1 VSRMLNRR
9 AFGAFNAWVD
19 LVEENTRKR
28 QMLAWTVGRIS
39 RPSTTAA
46 FEAWRDMVE
55 ARKVEAASEQEL
67 WLAGVRKAERFM
79 LAWRKRDVSTS
90 FIRWRMHTAEC
101 KRQRRIVSRC
111 VARMQHRSLA
121 SSFNRWTRET
131 AKLQRDRVVVR
142 RALERMRRKSLASAF
157 YEWSDLMD
165 DRRRFAEKA
174 VTADRFVMAMRHRG
188 AFRAFNRWREA
199 ARKLRADGVR
209 LARCIQKMTR
219 NACARA
225 FIEWAERVEAKRRAA
240 RSISR
245 FVGAMRHRAQFRSF
259 NRWREAARKLKRDK
273 VKVTRCLQRMRRA
286 AFARA
291 FQDWAELVERSRRDA
306 LEEALEM
313 KSSLLESKT
322 TEWDATSFVH
332 ASFSRWRAAHV
343 QRVSAFAGAQA
354 AFRRVSKTRRRA
366 AAFRRWRGRATVER
380 RARNVVSRWRR
391 RVESRALQRWAG
403 FARSSRVARRAAAR
417 WASRRV
423 SDFFRA
429 WRLASVSRIARR
441 TSEALAAAATGSLSL
456 SPPGSPPSSPSAGLG
471 FGSRSAQSRAA
482 LSLAR
487 TRVSDADRA
496 RVARFAAAAFYERR
510 SKDFLARL
518 VSRWRA
524 LVVEARRRTARLGDE
539 MRLVLQR
546 RSARRVL
553 DAWNER
559 AFRSSARRAKNSMA
573 ARFGKEARL
582 AKVLLGW
589 RAAVAEA
596 LAARGTPLRGGMK
609 SRSPKAGTSFI
620 SNGSFSSFDAR
631 KENAAPT
638 AWDWNASVLQ
648 NVSASSP
655 SLSGSSLSRSG
666 GGTGFGASAGWH
678 APSPVPLPSL
688 DLDLGAAAELTT
700 TAVSASEIEG
710 GGSPGQTFKTL
721 GGGFNPLTLK
731 PLTPRT
737 PADSLLGKRVE
748 LSSIDAQR
756 RRAARGSPARGA
768 LDAAYREVLAECA
781 ELEASVEAMGTGAAA
796 PSRLGASARRSDAS
810 ADRTS
815 ADSMDARLVDAGSR
829 AAGLLERA
837 EAMRREMR
845 EVSEASR
852 GERGA
857 GDAGA

>member
-1 VSRMLNRR
+1 
-9 AFGAFNAWVD
+9 
-19 LVEENTRKR
+19 
-28 QMLAWTVGRIS
+28 
-39 RPSTTAA
+39 
-46 FEAWRDMVE
+46 
-55 ARKVEAASEQEL
+55 
-67 WLAGVRKAERFM
+67 
-79 LAWRKRDVSTS
+79 
-90 FIRWRMHTAEC
+90 MHTVEC
-101 KRQRRIVSRC
+101 KRQRRVVSRC

-157 YEWSDLMD
+157 YEWSDVMD

-199 ARKLRADGVR
+199 ARK
-209 LARCIQKMTR
+209 
-219 NACARA
+219 
-225 FIEWAERVEAKRRAA
+225 F
-240 RSISR
+240 
-245 FVGAMRHRAQFRSF
+245 
-259 NRWREAARKLKRDK
+259 KRDR

-343 QRVSAFAGAQA
+343 QRVSAFAGAQT

-391 RVESRALQRWAG
+391 RVEARALARWAG
-403 FARSSRVARRAAAR
+403 FARSARVARRAAAR

-441 TSEALAAAATGSLSL
+441 ASEALAAAAAGSLSL
-456 SPPGSPPSSPSAGLG
+456 SPPLSPRGSPSAGLG
-471 FGSRSAQSRAA
+471 SGSRSAQSRAA

-539 MRLVLQR
+539 MRLVLER

-559 AFRSSARRAKNSMA
+559 AFRSSARRAKNAMA

-589 RAAVAEA
+589 RGAVAQA
-596 LAARGTPLRGGMK
+596 LAARGTPLMGGMK

-620 SNGSFSSFDAR
+620 SNEFSSFDAR

-648 NVSASSP
+648 NVSVSSP
-655 SLSGSSLSRSG
+655 SLSGSSLSKLG

-688 DLDLGAAAELTT
+688 DLDLGAAASPTR
-700 TAVSASEIEG
+700 AVSASG
-710 GGSPGQTFKTL
+710 LTGLGSPGRMFNTL
-721 GGGFNPLTLK
+721 GGGA
-731 PLTPRT
+731 PRT
-737 PADSLLGKRVE
+737 PADSLRGKRAE

-781 ELEASVEAMGTGAAA
+781 ELEASVEAIGTLPAA

-810 ADRTS
+810 ADQTS

-852 GERGA
+852 GERGG

>member
-1 VSRMLNRR
+1 M
-9 AFGAFNAWVD
+9 
-19 LVEENTRKR
+19 
-28 QMLAWTVGRIS
+28 
-39 RPSTTAA
+39 
-46 FEAWRDMVE
+46 
-55 ARKVEAASEQEL
+55 
-67 WLAGVRKAERFM
+67 
-79 LAWRKRDVSTS
+79 
-90 FIRWRMHTAEC
+90 
-101 KRQRRIVSRC
+101 
-111 VARMQHRSLA
+111 
-121 SSFNRWTRET
+121 
-131 AKLQRDRVVVR
+131 QRDRVVVR

-157 YEWSDLMD
+157 YEWSDVTD

-199 ARKLRADGVR
+199 ARKLRSDGVR

-245 FVGAMRHRAQFRSF
+245 FVGAISHRTQFRSF
-259 NRWREAARKLKRDK
+259 NRWREAARKFKRDR

-391 RVESRALQRWAG
+391 RVESRALARWAG
-403 FARSSRVARRAAAR
+403 FARSARVARRAAAR

-441 TSEALAAAATGSLSL
+441 ASEALAAAAAGSLSL
-456 SPPGSPPSSPSAGLG
+456 SPPLSPSGSPSAGLG
-471 FGSRSAQSRAA
+471 SGSRSAQSRAA

-539 MRLVLQR
+539 MRLVLER

-559 AFRSSARRAKNSMA
+559 AFRSSARRAKNAMA

-589 RAAVAEA
+589 RGAVAQA

-620 SNGSFSSFDAR
+620 SNAFSSFDAR

-655 SLSGSSLSRSG
+655 SLSGSSLSKSG

-688 DLDLGAAAELTT
+688 DLDLGTAASPTR
-700 TAVSASEIEG
+700 AVSASG
-710 GGSPGQTFKTL
+710 LTGLGSPGRMFNTL
-721 GGGFNPLTLK
+721 GGGA
-731 PLTPRT
+731 PRT
-737 PADSLLGKRVE
+737 PADSLRGKRAE

-781 ELEASVEAMGTGAAA
+781 ELEASVEAIGTLPAA

-852 GERGA
+852 GERGG